1 MPVHLQVSDCLSG
14 NIAAANVFQAF
25 DYATRMG
32 AHIVSCSFTSTYS
45 YGFYALAP
53 APSYYAAQ
61 TAAYTTAMKPM
72 ANKGILAVVAA
83 GECAW
88 GTVCLG

>member
-1 MPVHLQVSDCLSG
+1 M
-14 NIAAANVFQAF
+14 FQAF
-25 DYATRMG
+25 NYAVLMG

-61 TAAYTTAMKPM
+61 TAAYTTAMKPL
-72 ANKGILAVVAA
+72 ATKGVLAVVAA
-83 GECAW
+83 GGGE
-88 GTVCLG
+88 G